1 MKKIINVVVLLI
13 LSTLFYSCSALD
25 SIGKTTSDLL
35 QPVPQNIKEEATS
48 KVNLETELYG
58 IGSAPISESGLGFAI
73 SKATIDARS
82 KLKDAITKES
92 GMVFNSFIMDMEVH
106 MKKIYTPVIP
116 DLTSY
121 TIEKVAPKFEE
132 KGSWNDGSRAYVLL
146 VVKRSYVLQE
156 SKNALTKYTTL
167 LETQLG
173 KVKNSIKGVTLP
185 VQNTNSSIKPTQG
198 GKGNVKNIEDFNI
211 SDSTDGA
218 SDLDISESY

>member
-1 MKKIINVVVLLI
+1 MKKIISVGILFVL
-13 LSTLFYSCSALD
+13 SMLFYSCSALD

-35 QPVPQNIKEEATS
+35 QPVPQNIKAEATS

-58 IGSAPISESGLGFAI
+58 IGSAPVTDSGISFAI
-73 SKATIDARS
+73 SKATIDAKS
-82 KLKDAITKES
+82 KLRDAVTKES
-92 GMVFNSFIMDMEVH
+92 GMVFNSFIMDMEAY

-121 TIEKVAPKFEE
+121 AIEKVAPKFEE

-146 VVKRSYVLQE
+146 TVKRSYVLQE
-156 SKNALTKYTTL
+156 SKNALTKYTSL
-167 LETQLG
+167 LETELN
-173 KVKNSIKGVTLP
+173 KVKNSIQGVTLP
-185 VQNTNSSIKPTQG
+185 AQNATSSPAPSQ
-198 GKGNVKNIEDFNI
+198 KGNAKNVEDFNI

>member
-1 MKKIINVVVLLI
+1 MKKIISVGILFVL
-13 LSTLFYSCSALD
+13 SMLFYSCSALD

-35 QPVPQNIKEEATS
+35 QPVPQNIKAEATS

-58 IGSAPISESGLGFAI
+58 IGSAPITDSGISFAI
-73 SKATIDARS
+73 SKATIDAKS
-82 KLKDAITKES
+82 KLRDAVTKES
-92 GMVFNSFIMDMEVH
+92 GMVFNSFIMDMEAY

-121 TIEKVAPKFEE
+121 AIEKVAPKFEE

-146 VVKRSYVLQE
+146 TVKRSYVLQE
-156 SKNALTKYTTL
+156 SKNALTKYTSL
-167 LETQLG
+167 LETELN
-173 KVKNSIKGVTLP
+173 KVKNSIQGVTLP
-185 VQNTNSSIKPTQG
+185 AQNATSSPAPSQ
-198 GKGNVKNIEDFNI
+198 KGNAKNVEDFNI